1 MEAVVTGSAGMP
13 KHTNAMVPQGVA
25 SAKAS
30 KCAPSTLSRAGGPSD
45 HCRLLIEVEI
55 EEKHS

>member
-1 MEAVVTGSAGMP
+1 MRSGSGSDR
-13 KHTNAMVPQGVA
+13 NAQTHERNSTPGAA

-45 HCRLLIEVEI
+45 YCRLLIEVES

>member
-1 MEAVVTGSAGMP
+1 MEAVVTGMP
-13 KHTNAMVPQGVA
+13 KHTNATVPGGAA

-30 KCAPSTLSRAGGPSD
+30 KCVPAIPSRTGAPSD